1 MKEFIKDFL
10 LPAMAVIS
18 LFLFLVNIPIGIIMV
33 NVTGCKYTSLISR
46 INLGYVIGC
55 ELGRPRFEPYK

>member
-1 MKEFIKDFL
+1 MKKFIKYL
-10 LPAMAVIS
+10 S
-18 LFLFLVNIPIGIIMV
+18 LYLFFASIPIGIIMV
-33 NVTGCKYTSLISR
+33 NVKGCKYTSLISR

>member
-10 LPAMAVIS
+10 LPAMAIIS
-18 LFLFLVNIPIGIIMV
+18 LLLFFVNIPIGILIV
-33 NVTGCKYTSLISR
+33 NVKGCEYTSLISR